1 MCGCSASTKAPARSS
16 SSSSRAISSVT
27 RAVSLFA
34 SQGVSAVPFEE
45 LLQQLRERTAKVLGM
60 GGPDKLAKRKAE
72 GHLNA
77 RERIDYLID
86 ADSFI
91 ESGMFAVGVRPE
103 VRHKTPADGK
113 IAGFARIAGREIALV
128 SNDFTVL
135 GASSSVI
142 NMKKIKHVKQV
153 GAKRGLPLVMLGE
166 SSGARMPDRMGSAG
180 RAIIAQDPTEYQR
193 LRETPWV
200 SALLGACYGSSTWY
214 SAMSDFVVMRK
225 GAIMAIASP
234 GVTSIAINKPIT
246 SEELGGWKLL
256 TGVSGLADL
265 AVDTDEQALD
275 AIKRFLSYLPSHCNE
290 APPVHPVP
298 AGSDAA
304 CRKMLDIVPESR
316 NKVYDVRHVIKAI
329 VDTDSTFELKER
341 YGKSIATVFARLD
354 GKSVGF
360 IANNPMF
367 KGGALDA
374 DACQK
379 ITSFMVM
386 CDSFNVPLVYLVD
399 VPGFLIGVEGEMRG
413 MPGKVINWMNA
424 MSQVTVPKVTVIMRK
439 SYGQAYINMA
449 GGKGADE
456 VALWPTADL
465 GFMDPAVSVN
475 VLHGVKQEDD
485 PERFKQLVAEVQR
498 DTSAWALAELYEAQ
512 TVIDPRDTRDYL
524 IRTLEV
530 HRMRMKNGVGEH
542 HLRNWPTSY

>member
-1 MCGCSASTKAPARSS
+1 
-16 SSSSRAISSVT
+16 
-27 RAVSLFA
+27 
-34 SQGVSAVPFEE
+34 VPFED
-45 LLQQLRERTAKVLGM
+45 LLKQLRKRTERALAM
-60 GGPDKLAKRKAE
+60 GGADKLAKRKAE

-86 ADSFI
+86 PESFL
-91 ESGMFAVGVRPE
+91 ESGRFAVGIRAE
-103 VRHKTPADGK
+103 VRDKTPADAK
-113 IAGFARIAGREIALV
+113 VAGFARIAGREIALV

-153 GAKRGLPLVMLGE
+153 ASKRGLPLVFLGE
-166 SSGARMPDRMGSAG
+166 SSGARMPDRMGAAG

-193 LRETPWV
+193 LRETPWAA
-200 SALLGACYGSSTWY
+200 ALLGPCYGSSTWY

-234 GVTSIAINKPIT
+234 GVTSIAINKPIDP
-246 SEELGGWKLL
+246 EDLGGWKLL

-265 AVDTDEQALD
+265 AVETDEQALD
-275 AIKRFLSYLPSHCNE
+275 AIKRFLSYLPSHNMQPPPEQPVAPGSNE
-290 APPVHPVP
+290 P
-298 AGSDAA
+298 
-304 CRKMLDIVPESR
+304 CRQILELIPESR
-316 NKVYDVRHVIKAI
+316 HQVYDVRKVIKAI
-329 VDTDSTFELKER
+329 ADLDSSLELKER
-341 YGKSIATVFARLD
+341 YGKSVATVLARLA

-360 IANNPMF
+360 IANNPLF

-379 ITSFMVM
+379 VTSFMVL
-386 CDSFNVPLVYLVD
+386 CDSFNVPLVFLVD

-424 MSQVTVPKVTVIMRK
+424 LSQVTVPKITIILRK

-456 VALWPTADL
+456 VALWPMADL

-475 VLHGVKQEDD
+475 VLHGVTQEDD
-485 PERFKQLVAEVQR
+485 PARFKRLVAEVER

-512 TVIDPRDTRDYL
+512 NVIDPRDTRDYL
-524 IRTLEV
+524 IHALTV
-530 HRMRMKNGVGEH
+530 HRMRLKNGVGEH
-542 HLRNWPTSY
+542 RLANWPTSY

>member
-1 MCGCSASTKAPARSS
+1 M
-16 SSSSRAISSVT
+16 
-27 RAVSLFA
+27 
-34 SQGVSAVPFEE
+34 PFEE
-45 LLQQLRERTAKVLGM
+45 LLQQLRERTAKVLAM

-72 GHLNA
+72 GYLNA

-256 TGVSGLADL
+256 TGISGLADM

-298 AGSDAA
+298 AGSEAA

-316 NKVYDVRHVIKAI
+316 NKVYDVRNVIKAI
-329 VDTDSTFELKER
+329 ADTDSTFELKER

-360 IANNPMF
+360 IANNPLF

-379 ITSFMVM
+379 ITSFMVL

-512 TVIDPRDTRDYL
+512 TVIDPRDTRSYL

>member
-1 MCGCSASTKAPARSS
+1 MAQHDLLKELEARD
-16 SSSSRAISSVT
+16 AE
-27 RAVSLFA
+27 ALA
-34 SQGVSAVPFEE
+34 
-45 LLQQLRERTAKVLGM
+45 M
-60 GGPDKLAKRKAE
+60 GGAEKLAKRKAE
-72 GHLNA
+72 GLLNA
-77 RERIDYLID
+77 RERIEYLVD
-86 ADSFI
+86 PDSFF

-113 IAGFARIAGREIALV
+113 VAGFARVAGREIALV

-153 GAKRGLPLVMLGE
+153 AAKRGLPLVLLGE

-234 GVTSIAINKPIT
+234 GVTSIAINKPIGA
-246 SEELGGWKLL
+246 EELGGWKLL

-290 APPVHPVP
+290 PPPVHPVP
-298 AGSDAA
+298 AGSDEA
-304 CRKMLDIVPESR
+304 CRKMLEIVPESR
-316 NKVYDVRHVIKAI
+316 NKVYDVRHVIRAI
-329 VDTDSTFELKER
+329 ADTDSTFELKER
-341 YGKSIATVFARLD
+341 YGKSIATVFGRLD

-379 ITSFMVM
+379 ITSFMVL

-475 VLHGVKQEDD
+475 VLHGVKAEDD
-485 PERFKQLVAEVQR
+485 PARFKELVAEVQR

-524 IRTLEV
+524 IRTLDV
-530 HRMRMKNGVGEH
+530 HRLRLKNGVSEH

>member
-1 MCGCSASTKAPARSS
+1 M
-16 SSSSRAISSVT
+16 
-27 RAVSLFA
+27 
-34 SQGVSAVPFEE
+34 SQDDLLHE
-45 LLQQLRERTAKVLGM
+45 LNERTAKVLGM
-60 GGPDKLAKRKAE
+60 GGADKLAKRKAE

-86 ADSFI
+86 EDSFF
-91 ESGMFAVGVRPE
+91 ESGMFAVGIRPE

-113 IAGFARIAGREIALV
+113 VAGFARIDGREVGLV

-153 GAKRGLPLVMLGE
+153 ASKRGLPLVLLGE

-180 RAIIAQDPTEYQR
+180 RAIIAQDSTEYQR
-193 LRETPWV
+193 LRETPWA

-234 GVTSIAINKPIT
+234 GVTSIAINKPIGT
-246 SEELGGWKLL
+246 EELGGWKLL
-256 TGVSGLADL
+256 TGISGLADL
-265 AVDTDEQALD
+265 AVDTDEAALD

-290 APPVHPVP
+290 APPVHAVP
-298 AGSDAA
+298 QGSDDA
-304 CRKMLDIVPESR
+304 CRKMLEIVPESR
-316 NKVYDVRHVIKAI
+316 NKVYDVRKVIKAI
-329 VDTDSTFELKER
+329 ADTDSAFELKER
-341 YGKSIATVFARLD
+341 YGKSVATVLARLD
-354 GKSVGF
+354 GRSVGF
-360 IANNPMF
+360 IANNPLF

-379 ITSFMVM
+379 ITSFMVL
-386 CDSFNVPLVYLVD
+386 CDSFNVPLVFLVD

-424 MSQVTVPKVTVIMRK
+424 MSQVTVPKFTVIMRK

-456 VALWPTADL
+456 VALWPSADL

-475 VLHGVKQEDD
+475 VLYGIKQEDD
-485 PERFKQLVAEVQR
+485 PERFKELIAEVQR

-512 TVIDPRDTRDYL
+512 TVIDPRETRAYL
-524 IRTLEV
+524 IRSLEV
-530 HRMRMKNGVGEH
+530 HRLRLKNGVGEH
-542 HLRNWPTSY
+542 RLRNWPTSY